1 VPGSPDRAR
10 CQSRDVTGIPGT
22 VERVKPVGKA
32 QLFFPMAVVMMIV
45 VMVLPLPSSILDLL
59 ICFNIATSI
68 LVLLVSMNV
77 SRPLEFSTFPSMLLI
92 LTLARLGLNVS
103 TTRAILSRGEA
114 GAVIH
119 TFGSVVVAGSIV
131 VGLVVF
137 LILTVV
143 QFVVVANG
151 AGRVSEVSARFTL
164 DAMPGK
170 QMAIDADLAAGLL
183 DEQTARKRRKE
194 VSDEADFYGAM
205 DGASKFVKGDAI
217 AGIIIVLVNL
227 LGGFVIGVA
236 QKGLSLSEAITKY
249 SLLSVGDGL
258 VSQIPALLLSVASGL
273 IVTRAASD
281 GDLGSDVV
289 GQFARQWFAMRTG
302 GLLVIGLALVPGLP
316 KLHFIVLGGGLVII
330 AQRMKARAQERQV
343 VEDREEAAAIS
354 YEAAAPSSPQQLAMD
369 ARTEAIEL
377 DLAYDLVEL
386 VEAAGGDLLERIASL
401 RRKIA
406 GELGFVIPPVRTRD
420 DAALE
425 PNTYVLRVHGV
436 ELGRGEVPPNRVLVL
451 ADDFGTLPGED
462 VREPVFGLPG
472 RWVPVEYRSQ
482 AELLGATVVDRAAL
496 IITHLSEVI
505 RRKAGTLLS
514 RQDTKALMDGVRLT
528 DPAVVD
534 DLQTTQVSI
543 GEVQRV
549 LSNLLDENVP
559 IKDLIRILEALSE
572 RARTSRSPEHLT
584 EAVRAAIGPSI
595 ASELADEGILRT
607 LVLSPAAEQT
617 LAGHL
622 MVTEQGSSLEL
633 PPPIHEALVSQIV
646 AHANDG
652 PDRLC
657 VTVSG
662 ALRPSLRRLLRPSV
676 PHVAVLAYP
685 EIPDHLE
692 VDVVAVLDGL
702 DAPVAA

>member
-1 VPGSPDRAR
+1 MPGCLDRAR
-10 CQSRDVTGIPGT
+10 CQNRDDETLPGT

-32 QLFFPMAVVMMIV
+32 QFFFPMAVVMLVV
-45 VMVLPLPSSILDLL
+45 VMVLPLPSTLLDLL
-59 ICFNIATSI
+59 ICFNIATAI

-77 SRPLEFSTFPSMLLI
+77 TRPLDFSTFPSMLLI

-137 LILTVV
+137 LILTIV

-183 DEQTARKRRKE
+183 DEQQARKRRKE

-217 AGIIIVLVNL
+217 AGIVIVLVNL

-236 QKGLSLSEAITKY
+236 QKGLSFSESIMKY
-249 SLLSVGDGL
+249 SLLSIGDGL

-289 GQFARQWFAMRTG
+289 AQFARQWFAMRVG
-302 GLLVIGLALVPGLP
+302 GILVIGMALIPGLP
-316 KLHFIVLGGGLVII
+316 KLHFLVLGGGLVFL
-330 AQRMKARAQERQV
+330 AQRMKARAQQRQV
-343 VEDREEAAAIS
+343 EEDREQAAAVS
-354 YEAAAPSSPQQLAMD
+354 YESAAPASPQQLAMD

-406 GELGFVIPPVRTRD
+406 AELGFVIPPVRTRD

-595 ASELADEGILRT
+595 ASEMAENGVLRT
-607 LVLSPAAEQT
+607 LVLSPAAEQA

-633 PPPIHEALVSQIV
+633 PPPIHESLVSQIV
-646 AHANDG
+646 AHANEG

-685 EIPDHLE
+685 EIPDHLH

-702 DAPVAA
+702 DASVAA

>member
-1 VPGSPDRAR
+1 
-10 CQSRDVTGIPGT
+10 
-22 VERVKPVGKA
+22 VKPRGLA
-32 QLFFPMAVVMMIV
+32 QLFFPIAVVGLV
-45 VMVLPLPSSILDLL
+45 VIMVLPLPGTVLDLL
-59 ICFNIATSI
+59 ICFNIATAI

-77 SRPLEFSTFPSMLLI
+77 TRVLDFSTFPSMILV

-103 TTRAILSRGEA
+103 TTRAILSTGDA
-114 GAVIH
+114 GAIVH
-119 TFGSVVVAGSIV
+119 TFGSVVVAGSLV

-137 LILTVV
+137 LIITVV

-183 DEQTARKRRKE
+183 DDQQARKRRKE

-217 AGIIIVLVNL
+217 AGIVIVLVNL
-227 LGGFVIGVA
+227 LGGFVIGVT
-236 QKGLSLSEAITKY
+236 QKGLSLSESINKY
-249 SLLSVGDGL
+249 SLLSIGDGL

-273 IVTRAASD
+273 IVTRAASE

-289 GQFARQWFAMRTG
+289 GQFARQWYAMRIG
-302 GLLVIGLALVPGLP
+302 GILVIALALVPGLP
-316 KLHFIVLGGGLVII
+316 KVHFIVLGVVLLVT
-330 AQRMKARAQERQV
+330 ANRLKARAAAFEEAEERQAV
-343 VEDREEAAAIS
+343 SAATVD
-354 YEAAAPSSPQQLAMD
+354 AAAPASPQQLAMD

-377 DLAYDLVEL
+377 DLSYDLVEL

-406 GELGFVIPPVRTRD
+406 AELGFVIPPVRTRD

-451 ADDFGTLPGED
+451 ADDLGTLPGDD

-505 RRKAGTLLS
+505 RRKSGTLLS
-514 RQDTKALMDGVRLT
+514 RQDTKALVDGVRQT

-534 DLQTTQVSI
+534 DLQANQVSI

-559 IKDLIRILEALSE
+559 IKDLVRILEAISE
-572 RARTSRSPEHLT
+572 RSRTSRNAEHLT
-584 EAVRAAIGPSI
+584 EAVRSSIGASI
-595 ASELADEGILRT
+595 SSELAAGGVLRT
-607 LVLSPAAEQT
+607 LVLSPAAEQL
-617 LAGHL
+617 LAASL
-622 MVTEQGSSLEL
+622 LLTEQGSTLEL
-633 PPPIHEALVSQIV
+633 PPPIHEALVAAIAQ
-646 AHANDG
+646 HAQDG
-652 PDRLC
+652 LDTGLC

-662 ALRPSLRRLLRPSV
+662 ALRPSLRRLLRPALPS
-676 PHVAVLAYP
+676 VAVLSYP
-685 EIPDHLE
+685 EIPDHLN
-692 VDVVAVLDGL
+692 VDVVAVVDGL